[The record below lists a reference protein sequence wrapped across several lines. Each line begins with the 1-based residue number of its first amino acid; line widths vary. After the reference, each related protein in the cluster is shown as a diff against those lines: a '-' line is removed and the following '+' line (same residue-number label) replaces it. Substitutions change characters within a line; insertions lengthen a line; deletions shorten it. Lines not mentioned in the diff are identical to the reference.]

1 MKQIRNNST
10 VLLVGTVLALIAG
23 TFAIAGK
30 IAPFLT
36 HTFTYCESIVKSI
49 SWQMPPWIV
58 YSLVITGVSLGLVT
72 LAKIVMVAIH
82 AIKLHQKKIKYHFSV
97 EQTAA
102 LYKLGLKNQLIII
115 EDSHPVAFCFGLMHP
130 SIYIADSLLT
140 ILSLKEF
147 ETILRHEKY
156 HLEHKDTHIMLGIY
170 VIRHFF
176 PFFPL
181 LTDLIRNYR
190 IEREIRADEAAM
202 KGTGE
207 RDSLISVLKKLLQY
221 DSAIYSFAPAL
232 ADEETLD
239 ARIQALVNN
248 NYHFHSFN
256 PINLAISLISL
267 GILGGIFFV
276 PVLASETDTH
286 KNAVM
291 VCFYSN
297 EKVEAPHLNKSVPYS
312 PMK

>member
-1 MKQIRNNST
+1 
-10 VLLVGTVLALIAG
+10 
-23 TFAIAGK
+23 
-30 IAPFLT
+30 
-36 HTFTYCESIVKSI
+36 
-49 SWQMPPWIV
+49 MPPWIV

-72 LAKIVMVAIH
+72 LAKIIMVSLH
-82 AIKLHQKKIKYHFSV
+82 AITLHKKKVTYHFSK
-97 EQTAA
+97 EQ
-102 LYKLGLKNQLIII
+102 LSLLKKLQLGNNLVII
-115 EDSHPVAFCFGLMHP
+115 EDSHPVAFCFGLLKP
-130 SIYIADSLLT
+130 SIYLSDSLLR

-170 VIRHFF
+170 IIRHFF

-190 IEREIRADEAAM
+190 IEREIRADQAAM
-202 KGTGE
+202 KATGE

-221 DSAIYSFAPAL
+221 DSAIYAFAPAL

-239 ARIQALVNN
+239 ARIQALVHN
-248 NYHFHSFN
+248 NYNFHSFN
-256 PINLAISLISL
+256 PINIAISLISL

-312 PMK
+312 PVK